1 MGNEDLI
8 FLADND
14 PQTSSQHCRVLEQGG
29 YRVKRFSLDALS
41 STISGTLQGIVV
53 LNLGSN
59 VKAGL
64 EAQQQLVADGRVWP
78 VIFIADCDHIPEAV
92 RAIKAGAIDFHVTP
106 NSPGKLLQSVQEAM
120 LQLDTEI
127 NLRQHR
133 ASIQQRCTGLT
144 RREKEIMQYVT
155 NGVTNQDTA
164 QQLGLSMRTIEVH
177 RSRVMKK
184 MGATCLADL
193 TRMVVLCLMCKLCSS
208 PITNSRRI

>member
-41 STISGTLQGIVV
+41 STINGTLQGIVV

-64 EAQQQLVADGRVWP
+64 EAQQQLVADGRVWQ
-78 VIFIADCDHIPEAV
+78 VIFIADCDQIPEAV

-106 NSPGKLLQSVQEAM
+106 NSPGKLLQSVQEVLVRLYGLFTVRAYGPEQP
-120 LQLDTEI
+120 LGDHADQTGR
-127 NLRQHR
+127 NLESFDPHVHQASDRRGRRHR
-133 ASIQQRCTGLT
+133 EGHTCQGRH
-144 RREKEIMQYVT
+144 RRGD
-155 NGVTNQDTA
+155 N
-164 QQLGLSMRTIEVH
+164 R
-177 RSRVMKK
+177 
-184 MGATCLADL
+184 
-193 TRMVVLCLMCKLCSS
+193 
-208 PITNSRRI
+208 